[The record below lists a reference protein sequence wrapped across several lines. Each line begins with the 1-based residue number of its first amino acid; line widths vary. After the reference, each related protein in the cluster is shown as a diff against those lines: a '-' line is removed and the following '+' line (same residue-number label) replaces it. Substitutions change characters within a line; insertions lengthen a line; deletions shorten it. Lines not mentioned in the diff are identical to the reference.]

1 MRKIIFFILAA
12 VVSDAVLLSCERLD
26 DDIDRHDKGDAPYI
40 PLEDVAAILSEIPL
54 GTEQLREVSD
64 AVSASSGNGYDEE
77 YTMQDLF
84 RSPGAGVGDDR
95 LPESGRTAGRA
106 YSTPIRELIR
116 EHILKGGS
124 PLARHHGPVCRSS
137 FPKQNCRSIYF

>member
-77 YTMQDLF
+77 
-84 RSPGAGVGDDR
+84 
-95 LPESGRTAGRA
+95 
-106 YSTPIRELIR
+106 
-116 EHILKGGS
+116 
-124 PLARHHGPVCRSS
+124 
-137 FPKQNCRSIYF
+137 